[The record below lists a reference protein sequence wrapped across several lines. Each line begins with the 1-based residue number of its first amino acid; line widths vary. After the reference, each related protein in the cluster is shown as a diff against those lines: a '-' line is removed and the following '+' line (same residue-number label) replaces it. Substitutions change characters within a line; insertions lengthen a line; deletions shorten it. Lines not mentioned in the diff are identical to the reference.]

1 MAKSKSSTAPMEA
14 EDSATATGSI
24 EEQAAQ
30 QTGTR
35 QVRLRIDQSD
45 LHTCYANAFRTNATA
60 EEVIVDFGLNQVVNA
75 QRPQD
80 NAAGDNAP
88 SGEIVF
94 QLSNRVI
101 LNYYSAKRLVL
112 TLGQLIRRYEDQFGE
127 LQLNVSDRTKNSS
140 TI

>member
-1 MAKSKSSTAPMEA
+1 MAKSKSDTATLEA

-60 EEVIVDFGLNQVVNA
+60 EEVIVDFGLNQVVSA
-75 QRPQD
+75 QRQQTD
-80 NAAGDNAP
+80 ATDADGP

-127 LQLNVSDRTKNSS
+127 LKLNVSDRTKNGSS
-140 TI
+140 V

>member
-1 MAKSKSSTAPMEA
+1 MAKLKSDTETLKQD
-14 EDSATATGSI
+14 DSADTTGSI

-60 EEVIVDFGLNQVVNA
+60 EEVIVDFGLNQVVSA
-75 QRPQD
+75 QRPQ
-80 NAAGDNAP
+80 NEGSGEEGP

-127 LQLNVSDRTKNSS
+127 LKLNVADRTKNGSS
-140 TI
+140 I